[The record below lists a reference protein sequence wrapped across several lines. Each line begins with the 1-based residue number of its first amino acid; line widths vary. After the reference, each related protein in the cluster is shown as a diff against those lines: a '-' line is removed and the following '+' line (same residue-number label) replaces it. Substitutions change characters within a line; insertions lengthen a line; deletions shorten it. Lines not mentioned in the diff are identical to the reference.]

1 MRMQNSRKKLRVST
15 ESLHERKKEME
26 NEYFE
31 HSIMKTGEKQ
41 ERINE
46 ARFIKHY
53 IFQRKKK
60 LKL

>member
-53 IFQRKKK
+53 I
-60 LKL
+60 L